1 MNTVSGQM
9 ALVLGLLLSIEAMAI
24 PDWFRREFGLNN
36 VDDQLAMNPVTVAT
50 LSDAGS
56 DLSKPHRI
64 EHHFYCHDQQ
74 ACDALSAAGR
84 GLGYEA
90 GNWGTGRTDGGHT
103 YRYFDLIKPTVP
115 SLSNLDAAVK
125 ELVLLAKQH
134 EAIYDGW
141 GTLVVR

>member
-1 MNTVSGQM
+1 MTTVCLRL
-9 ALVLGLLLSIEAMAI
+9 ALVLGLLLTAEAMAM
-24 PDWFRREFGLNN
+24 PDWFEREFGLNS
-36 VDDQLAMNPVTVAT
+36 VDHQLAMNPITVAA

-64 EHHFYCHDQQ
+64 EHHFYCHEEQ

-84 GLGYEA
+84 GLGYKA
-90 GNWGTGRTDGGHT
+90 GNWGMGRTDDGHT

-125 ELVLLAKQH
+125 ELVLLAEQH
-134 EAIYDGW
+134 QAIYDGW
-141 GTLVVR
+141 GTLIVR